1 MTARRL
7 LIPAILAV
15 IASALAA
22 QPQQTW
28 NAAEL
33 QLAID
38 KLGVAGTALYV
49 GAHPDD
55 ENTAMLAW
63 LGNERL
69 VRAGYLSITRGDGGQ
84 NLIGSEKGD
93 LLGVIRTQELLAAR
107 RIDGAEQFFTRA
119 LDFGYSKTPDETF
132 RFWGKEKVLSDVV
145 WVIRSFT
152 PDVVVTRFPTTGQG
166 GHGHHTASAI
176 LAMEAMEAAADPKRF
191 PEQLAYVKTWRPKR
205 VLWNAFQRPGDPAPP
220 AGALSVDLGTY
231 NELLG
236 RSYTEIAAE
245 SRSMHKSQG
254 FGAAE
259 RRGSLVARLEHMA
272 GDRAQNDLFDGVDL
286 TWNRFPGGAA
296 VGQAL
301 EQASREFNHENPA
314 AIVPLLVR
322 AYRLMSA
329 LPEEP
334 LIAAKRRDLQT
345 VIQSASGLWLEAIAA
360 KPTSAPGSEV
370 KVAVTIVSRSGAVET
385 LSKISSPWS
394 TTAPSTPVEVK
405 ENQPITQ
412 ELIVQVPA
420 SAAISNPY
428 WLNGPIPQQL
438 IGQPENPP
446 ALTVQTRLQ
455 IAGETIEY
463 AVPVLYRTVD
473 RVRGELYQPFIVA
486 PAVTVHLSQP
496 LQIFINNEPEELRVS
511 VDRNDTL
518 TTPLEG
524 VASVRLPQDWK
535 VSPSRTAIR
544 VENEPVRVTYSVTP
558 PAKESAVELLP
569 RFEASQPADRSEVV
583 IDYEHIP
590 RQTIFPQASSKLVR
604 INVARRGDRVGYVM
618 GSGDEIPE
626 ALRQIGYEV
635 TLLSDSDLE
644 QGTLSEYDAIVTGI
658 RAYNTRE
665 ALRRSQK
672 RLLDYVFNGG
682 TMVVQYNTDES
693 IPENLG
699 PYPLKISRER
709 VTEETA
715 EMKILVPDHPLLNVP
730 NRITSSDFAGWVQ
743 ERGLY
748 FPNEWDS
755 KYQPL
760 LGTADQGESEKRG
773 SLLYTRYGKGVYIHS
788 GLAWFRQLPAGVPG
802 AYRIFAN
809 LVSAR
814 GE

>member
-7 LIPAILAV
+7 LISAILAV
-15 IASALAA
+15 FASVLSA
-22 QPQQTW
+22 QPQRTR

-33 QLAID
+33 KLLID
-38 KLGVAGTALYV
+38 KLSVAGTALYV

-107 RIDGAEQFFTRA
+107 KIDGAEQFFTRA
-119 LDFGYSKTPDETF
+119 LDFGYSKTPEETF
-132 RFWGKEKVLSDVV
+132 HIWGKEKVLSDVV
-145 WVIRSFT
+145 WVIRNFR
-152 PDVVVTRFPTTGQG
+152 PDVVITRFPTTGAG

-176 LAMEAMEAAADPKRF
+176 LAQEAMEAAADPKRF
-191 PEQLAYVKTWRPKR
+191 PEQLVYTKPWRVKR
-205 VLWNAFQRPGDPAPP
+205 VLWNAFQRPGDPAPSSET
-220 AGALSVDLGTY
+220 LSIDLGSY

-259 RRGSLVARLEHMA
+259 RRGTLVARLEHMA
-272 GDRAQNDLFDGVDL
+272 GERAQNDLFEGVDQ

-296 VGQAL
+296 LGQVL
-301 EQASREFNHENPA
+301 GQASREFNPENPSSV
-314 AIVPLLVR
+314 VPLLVR
-322 AYRLMSA
+322 AYRMMSA
-329 LPEEP
+329 LPDEP
-334 LIAAKRRDLQT
+334 LIKAKRRDLQE
-345 VIQSASGLWLEAIAA
+345 VIRSASGLWLEAIAA
-360 KPTSAPGSEV
+360 KPSASPGSEV
-370 KVAVTIVSRSGAVET
+370 KVTMTLVSRSAAVET
-385 LSKISSPWS
+385 LSGISSAWGSNTIP
-394 TTAPSTPVEVK
+394 TPVEIK
-405 ENQPITQ
+405 ENQPVTQ
-412 ELIVQVPA
+412 ELVVHVPP
-420 SAAISNPY
+420 SAPDSNPY
-428 WLNGPIPQQL
+428 WLNGPIPQQM
-438 IGQPENPP
+438 IGQPENSP

-455 IAGETIEY
+455 IAGETLEY

-473 RVRGELYQPFIVA
+473 RVRGELYQPFIIA
-486 PAVTVHLSQP
+486 PAATVHLSRP
-496 LQIFINNEPEELRVS
+496 LQIFIDNQPQDIKVS
-511 VDRNDTL
+511 VARNDAL
-518 TTPLEG
+518 TTPLDG
-524 VASVRLPQDWK
+524 IANVRIPQDWK
-535 VSPSRTAIR
+535 AAPSQTPIR
-544 VENEPVRVTYSVTP
+544 VENEPVRLTYSVTP
-558 PAKESAVELLP
+558 PGRESSGELLP
-569 RFEASQPADRSEVV
+569 RFEASQPVDRTEVV

-590 RQTIFPQASSKLVR
+590 RQTLFPRASTKLVR
-604 INVARRGDRVGYVM
+604 INLARRGDRVGYVM

-626 ALRQIGYEV
+626 ALRQIGYDV

-644 QGTLSEYDAIVTGI
+644 QGTLEDYDAIVTGI
-658 RAYNTRE
+658 RAYNTRD
-665 ALRRSQK
+665 ALRGSQK

-682 TMVVQYNTDES
+682 TLVVQYNTDES
-693 IPENLG
+693 IPTNLG
-699 PYPLKISRER
+699 PYPLKLSRDR
-709 VTEETA
+709 VTEENA
-715 EMKILVPDHPLLNVP
+715 EMKILVPDHPLLNTP
-730 NRITSSDFAGWVQ
+730 NRITAADFAGWVQ

-748 FPNEWDS
+748 FPNEWDA

-760 LGTADQGESEKRG
+760 LATADQGESEKRG
-773 SLLYTRYGKGVYIHS
+773 SLLYARYGKGVYIHS